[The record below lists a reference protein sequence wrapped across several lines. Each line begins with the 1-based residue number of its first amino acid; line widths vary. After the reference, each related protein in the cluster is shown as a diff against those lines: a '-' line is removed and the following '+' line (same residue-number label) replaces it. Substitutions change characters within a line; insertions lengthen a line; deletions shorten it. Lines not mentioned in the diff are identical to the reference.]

1 MRAGAVSR
9 LQDALAE
16 AFEVDTA
23 ALTLALDTISLLLE
37 TIAYHQLDP
46 NAVLKHT
53 QAIGLGEGQ
62 VSPGLSPLPTQPPPR
77 PMGTAALAR
86 SPSLLPTGPHA
97 PLFPQSCV
105 TTVDDFRKGV
115 GRTRAESDQESVIS
129 LTLRLIFDYGLLLL
143 LRMYVGAARTV

>member
-1 MRAGAVSR
+1 
-9 LQDALAE
+9 
-16 AFEVDTA
+16 
-23 ALTLALDTISLLLE
+23 
-37 TIAYHQLDP
+37 
-46 NAVLKHT
+46 
-53 QAIGLGEGQ
+53 
-62 VSPGLSPLPTQPPPR
+62 
-77 PMGTAALAR
+77 MGNAALAR

-97 PLFPQSCV
+97 SLFPQSCV